1 MKTTAE
7 YLDHYRAQRRGTR
20 KLVAA
25 IPEDCFDWAPS
36 SSAFT
41 VGDTVRHM
49 MQAELFWRRLIVAAA
64 NGERYDP
71 FNVAGDSAAR
81 LDAIRTRNLQAS
93 KSPKFGATAAE
104 CLERWAAIQA
114 DTERE
119 LAALAP
125 TAFETIVEHPLAVMR
140 GPVWEACL
148 GMLEHEI
155 HHRGQIS
162 AYLKVLGVEQP
173 ASLFD

>member
-1 MKTTAE
+1 MKTMAE
-7 YLDHYRAQRRGTR
+7 YLDHYRTQRKATR
-20 KLVAA
+20 KLLAA

-36 SSAFT
+36 SAAFSI
-41 VGDTVRHM
+41 GDTVRHM
-49 MQAELFWRRLIVAAA
+49 MQAELFWRRLLVSAA
-64 NGERYDP
+64 NSEHYDP
-71 FNVAGDSAAR
+71 FKLSGNSNAR
-81 LDAIRTRNLQAS
+81 LSAFRDRNLQAS
-93 KSPKFGATAAE
+93 RSVRFGATPTE
-104 CLERWAAIQA
+104 CLEHWETIQA

-119 LAALAP
+119 LEAIPPDRFGAL
-125 TAFETIVEHPLAVMR
+125 VDHPLAVMR

-162 AYLKVLGVEQP
+162 GYLKVLGVEQP